1 VKEANI
7 TKMQPPKERRQRMP
21 SPSAQSVKET
31 LLVAHEL
38 PDGSTAVSQLN
49 VEGKLLKRF
58 GNLPG
63 SGAGSNEFRPHLTWS
78 GGFLFRSNGIYLN
91 TISEF
96 NPDGTLKATIT
107 PTTSPQHNIVPIA
120 QDFTNSSI
128 YMVDTFAGS
137 NVVRHLDDPTTGASS
152 SFAVLQ
158 YEGIGGVSDL
168 YYGRSDGSTAL
179 YALTPTSPDIVPDPR
194 SRVAKIDAN
203 GTVQFFDNPKLKVPW
218 IFDVGSLAVA
228 PDGDTIYVA
237 TSTEIV
243 EMDATGAPLGSFALV
258 DTKPSL
264 DVDAEGRIYVGH
276 FDSTNGQIDVFRPK
290 GQLLKTINVP
300 EATKVFDVLVERPS
314 KKKVH

>member
-1 VKEANI
+1 
-7 TKMQPPKERRQRMP
+7 MP
-21 SPSAQSVKET
+21 NNPSAQSVKEI

-49 VEGKLLKRF
+49 MHGDLLNRF

-78 GGFLFRSNGIYLN
+78 GGFLFRSNGTFLN

-128 YMVDTFAGS
+128 YMVDTFAGT
-137 NVVRHLDDPTTGASS
+137 NVVQHLDDPTTGASS
-152 SFAVLQ
+152 FFAVLQ
-158 YEGIGGVSDL
+158 YEGIGGVTDL
-168 YYGRSDGSTAL
+168 YFGRSDGSTAL
-179 YALTPTSPDIVPDPR
+179 YALTPTNPGIVPDPR

-203 GTVQFFDNPKLKVPW
+203 GTVQFFDNPKLMVPPG
-218 IFDVGSLAVA
+218 FDVGSLAVS
-228 PDGDTIYVA
+228 PDGNTIYVA

-264 DVDAEGRIYVGH
+264 DVDAEGKIYVGH
-276 FDSTNGQIDVFRPK
+276 FDSTNGQIDVFRSK
-290 GQLLKTINVP
+290 GQLLRTINVP
-300 EATKVFDVLVERPS
+300 EATKVFDVMVARPP
-314 KKKVH
+314 KQKPH